1 MWGIENYSILLPLQ
15 NQTQELMS
23 TFIGKYDAKADIKGR
38 VFIPSAYRKLLP
50 DGERERIVMRKDA
63 ENDCM
68 ILFPEHV
75 WNEKLED
82 FKSKLDEWN
91 PIDQMLLMQ
100 FVSDAEWLDIDS
112 QGRVLM
118 SKKNMQLIGVENS
131 EVLFVGM
138 IDRFAVW
145 SKPRYEQA
153 KMSNQDFATLL
164 KERMM
169 KQTPKF

>member
-1 MWGIENYSILLPLQ
+1 
-15 NQTQELMS
+15 MS
-23 TFIGKYDAKADIKGR
+23 TFIGKYEAKADIKGR
-38 VFIPSAYRKLLP
+38 IFIPSAYRKLLP
-50 DGERERIVMRKDA
+50 DGERERIVMRKDT

-75 WNEKLED
+75 WTKKVED

-91 PIDQMLLMQ
+91 PQDQLLLMQ

-112 QGRVLM
+112 QGRVLI
-118 SKKNMQLIGVENS
+118 SKKNLQTIGIENS

-145 SKPRYEQA
+145 SKSRYEQVKISPA
-153 KMSNQDFATLL
+153 DFAAML
-164 KERMM
+164 KEKMM
-169 KQTPKF
+169 RK